1 MNLKDILSLMGLD
14 PGQVQQSAYFCHERE
29 FFVFCFFSSL
39 PSHPHVA
46 FNLKLEAKWH
56 QGSQPDP
63 TTRRGKTEILHVTLF
78 DQQRHL
84 ALGLPSCAFLSLHPQ
99 VGHVPTTKSS
109 IIRKNGLLLLI
120 LPTFVE
126 YLLGADNVLCASPT
140 FDARKSSMIPVLVL
154 S

>member
-1 MNLKDILSLMGLD
+1 MAPRVIARPNNTQRQNRD
-14 PGQVQQSAYFCHERE
+14 
-29 FFVFCFFSSL
+29 SSCD
-39 PSHPHVA
+39 S
-46 FNLKLEAKWH
+46 
-56 QGSQPDP
+56 
-63 TTRRGKTEILHVTLF
+63 